1 MTFHQKTL
9 YNHQKGLYMMLTN
22 KICLDKIEG
31 VELSVFLSEY
41 DKNTPFTHREIHMHE
56 EYELLVNLKGEK
68 LLELSGK
75 LCVFPKNSIAVVK
88 PYEGHRCLFHSE
100 GRHSYFWILLKTD
113 DSFMDALFE
122 EDESGSIIRPEKGGV
137 EELTRWLHMLSEGR
151 MSGFE
156 KYVAFFTMLDIIKKG
171 KAVELSEEKVTI
183 PKDVVLALEYM
194 EKHIAE
200 KFTVDDI
207 AKASHVSINTLER
220 HFKEH
225 LQLSPSATLKRKRL
239 ISATKLLSHNMSVS
253 EVCERCGF
261 TDYSSFIVSFRKFYG
276 ITPLKYQKSRQP

>member
-1 MTFHQKTL
+1 MSA
-9 YNHQKGLYMMLTN
+9 N
-22 KICLDKIEG
+22 KICLDKIDG
-31 VELSVFLSEY
+31 IELSVSFGER

-56 EYELLVNLKGEK
+56 EYELLVNLEGEK
-68 LLELSGK
+68 VLELSGR
-75 LCVFPKNSIAVVK
+75 LCTFPENSVAVVK
-88 PYEGHRCLFHSE
+88 PYVGHCCIFHSE

-113 DSFMDALFE
+113 NTFMDALFE
-122 EDESGSIIRPEKGGV
+122 KDEGGSIIRLEKDGV
-137 EELTRWLHMLSEGR
+137 AELTRWLHMLSEGK

-156 KYVAFFTMLDIIKKG
+156 QYVAAFSMLDIIKKG
-171 KAVELSEEKVTI
+171 KAVELSEEKVPL

-200 KFTVDDI
+200 QFTIDDL

-239 ISATKLLSHNMSVS
+239 INATKFLSHGMSVS
-253 EVCERCGF
+253 EVCDRCGF
-261 TDYSSFIVSFRKFYG
+261 TDYSNFIVTFRKFYG
-276 ITPLKYQKSRQP
+276 MTPLKYQKSTKR